1 MQDIP
6 NYYFSLRNLLAVL
19 HGDGGHHTD
28 KVGLKQSIEDAIKK
42 VNELHLKIALQG
54 DHNETQN

>member
-6 NYYFSLRNLLAVL
+6 NYYFSLRDLLAVL

-28 KVGLKQSIEDAIKK
+28 KVGLKQSIEDAIKE
-42 VNELHLKIALQG
+42 VNELHLKIAMQG
-54 DHNETQN
+54 ATQ